1 MLQTPNLSLLFP
13 YLFKLNHSTSYLCP
27 AFSTKSHSHHTRID
41 TMFNLSK
48 LRIDVGKLKIDLKV
62 LIDVFML
69 AGAGLSMY
77 YIVNHL
83 VLEMNDGRSK
93 EKEAALKGVL
103 KKIQASN
110 PHLKDVQFTQYER
123 NLLGSLV
130 TPDEI
135 LVLFDDIG
143 GLGDIIDDV
152 RETVILPL
160 TQPQLFARL
169 AGLIQPPKGVLFY
182 GPPGCGKT
190 MLAKAI
196 AKESGAFFLSIRM
209 STIMD
214 KWYGES
220 NKITDAIFSLANKLQ
235 PCIIFIDEIDSF
247 LRDRLLQ
254 DHEVLALL
262 KAEFMTL
269 WDGLR
274 ANGRIMVMG
283 ATNRKLDID
292 EAFLRR
298 LPKLFAIKRP
308 NPSQRKA
315 ILTKILKDAKVD
327 EHDFDLDYIVA
338 HTEGSSGSDLR
349 ELCRE
354 AAILPV
360 REYIRHNYDY
370 LSGQLA
376 GENGEDFPVR
386 PLRTLDFIKEAG
398 LD

>member
-1 MLQTPNLSLLFP
+1 
-13 YLFKLNHSTSYLCP
+13 
-27 AFSTKSHSHHTRID
+27 
-41 TMFNLSK
+41 MFNLSK

-83 VLEMNDGRSK
+83 VSEMNDGRSK
-93 EKEAALKGVL
+93 EKEAASKGVL

-135 LVLFDDIG
+135 SVSFDDIG

-160 TQPQLFARL
+160 TQPQLFASS

-247 LRDRLLQ
+247 LRDRSSQ
-254 DHEVLALL
+254 DHEVSALL

-283 ATNRKLDID
+283 ATNRKSDID

-298 LPKLFAIKRP
+298 LPKSFAIKRP

-370 LSGQLA
+370 SSGQLA

-386 PLRTLDFIKEAG
+386 PLRTSDFIKEAG

>member
-1 MLQTPNLSLLFP
+1 
-13 YLFKLNHSTSYLCP
+13 
-27 AFSTKSHSHHTRID
+27 
-41 TMFNLSK
+41 MFNWSK
-48 LRIDVGKLKIDLKV
+48 LKLDLGKIKVDLKLV
-62 LIDVFML
+62 GDLFVL

-77 YIVNHL
+77 YIVSHL
-83 VLEMNDGRSK
+83 LAEMNDTRSK
-93 EKEAALKGVL
+93 QGAKEAKGVL
-103 KKIQASN
+103 KKIQTTN
-110 PHLKDVQFTQYER
+110 PHLKDIQFSQYEQS
-123 NLLGSLV
+123 LLNTLV
-130 TPDEI
+130 TPEDI
-135 LVLFDDIG
+135 TVTFDDIG
-143 GLGDIIDDV
+143 GLSDIIDEV

-160 TQPQLFARL
+160 TRPELFASSQ
-169 AGLIQPPKGVLFY
+169 GLIAAPKGVLFY

-196 AKESGAFFLSIRM
+196 AKESGAFFMSIRM

-247 LRDRLLQ
+247 LRDRSSQ
-254 DHEVLALL
+254 DHEVSALL

-283 ATNRKLDID
+283 ATNRRHDID

-298 LPKLFAIKRP
+298 LPKTFAVKRP
-308 NPSQRKA
+308 DAQQRRA
-315 ILTKILKDAKVD
+315 ILSKILKDATLDPV
-327 EHDFDLDYIVA
+327 EFDLNYVVA
-338 HTEGSSGSDLR
+338 HTEGKSGSDLR

-360 REYIRHNYDY
+360 REYIRENYDY
-370 LSGQLA
+370 KSGALA
-376 GENGEDFPVR
+376 GDDGDDFPVR
-386 PLRTLDFIKEAG
+386 PLRTSDFIKEIPAMG